1 MSEEVGAASGAAV
14 SPTVA
19 DVLYSSPVG
28 PLMDQPVADVLSN
41 IGLPQLPALPEITLP
56 DLSGLEMPTLPTIDL
71 STLIEPVTSLLSS
84 FGSGSLGD
92 GFDPTSIFSAVTSAL
107 SSASSN
113 SKSAMQQLSTGML
126 GQAADA
132 AQIKSDLV
140 QADYPKVLNQGN
152 EQRAILLDAQRVVAQ
167 GYAELTA
174 LISRFIASAT
184 AAGAFIW
191 TPAGLPT
198 LIALATE
205 AISEGTAI
213 VAKTRVELAVKTAE
227 IAVAGIKIPITGAPN
242 LADAATLANN
252 VISAMEPYAN
262 IAKTVGEKVIE
273 KGGEVV
279 SAGSEVVSEISST
292 GQEIL
297 SGLTSTTTDT
307 KTTTTDPKTTTT
319 TTEEKTTEEKVTGE
333 DGGAGDGGGGGGG
346 GGLGLGGVP
355 TSTSPLNNVAARVPT
370 GESSPLSGQPRTSTA
385 SAVPQTTR
393 AGTSPMMGGMGAGAG
408 RAGDAGESGS
418 GADRSNLVTGAHGD
432 EVVGQIEG
440 VSIPVVGAV
449 EVVEES
455 PDKALTL

>member
-1 MSEEVGAASGAAV
+1 MSEQVGAAAGVAAN
-14 SPTVA
+14 PTVA
-19 DVLYSSPVG
+19 DVLYNSPVG
-28 PLMDQPVADVLSN
+28 PLMDQPVSDVLSN
-41 IGLPQLPALPEITLP
+41 LGLPQLPTLPEITLP
-56 DLSGLEMPTLPTIDL
+56 DLSGLELPTLPTIDL
-71 STLIEPVTSLLSS
+71 TTLIEPITSLLSS

-92 GFDPTSIFSAVTSAL
+92 GFDPSSIFTAVTSAL
-107 SSASSN
+107 TSAASTSQ
-113 SKSAMQQLSTGML
+113 SAMNQVSTSWTG
-126 GQAADA
+126 DA
-132 AQIKSDLV
+132 SEKAKAKSLAV
-140 QADYPKVLNQGN
+140 QADYPKVTSQGN
-152 EQRAILLDAQRVVAQ
+152 QQKMILFDAQRVVAQ

-174 LISRFIASAT
+174 LISRFIASAS

-227 IAVAGIKIPITGAPN
+227 IAAAGVKIPITGAPN
-242 LADAATLANN
+242 LGDAATLANN
-252 VISAMEPYAN
+252 VISALEPYGN

-297 SGLTSTTTDT
+297 SGLTSTTTDG
-307 KTTTTDPKTTTT
+307 KTTTDPKTTTT
-319 TTEEKTTEEKVTGE
+319 TEEKKTEEKVTTE

-355 TSTSPLNNVAARVPT
+355 TTTSPLNNVAARVPT
-370 GESSPLSGQPRTSTA
+370 GESSPLSGQPRTSTT

-393 AGTSPMMGGMGAGAG
+393 AGTTPMMGGMGAGAG